1 MRCTGLDERPESDVA
16 RRRRRDD
23 VPTRS
28 TVDPRPIR
36 PVDMSLPP
44 TEAIDISE
52 LAAAPEDTERR

>member
-1 MRCTGLDERPESDVA
+1 M
-16 RRRRRDD
+16 
-23 VPTRS
+23 PTRS